1 MWHRKRSIDD
11 FDEEIRAHIELEAE
25 RLMKRG
31 VPEEEARRR
40 AYVNFGNV
48 MRAKERF
55 YESRRPTWFSD
66 LIQDLQYAARML
78 SRSRGI
84 AIVAILTLALGIGAN
99 TAIFSVLDPLLLQ
112 NLPVRDPNS
121 LVRVDAA
128 GTISNIGMWEG
139 GAYERFRDEDPA
151 FSGVMSFNWGHFD
164 NVGHDGRSSSVSDE
178 IVTAN
183 YFTVLGLSPL
193 KGRLTFEDSEL
204 GNAVVL
210 GFDYWRRE
218 FATDSEVI
226 GKTLIVDGAGL
237 TIVGVTPPQ
246 FFGMRVGES
255 ADIYIPSSRAAK
267 SFATGWGLVIARL
280 QPTITI
286 EQALQSSAPVFAQIR
301 KGVGNSRDR
310 KNGRRWTI
318 WSSHLRLAGYPPCA
332 DSFRSLDR
340 N

>member
-25 RLMKRG
+25 RLKRRG

-121 LVRVDAA
+121 LVRVDAV

-139 GAYERFRDEDPA
+139 ERT
-151 FSGVMSFNWGHFD
+151 
-164 NVGHDGRSSSVSDE
+164 SVSGTKILLFRASCRSTGDTS
-178 IVTAN
+178 ITSAMTA
-183 YFTVLGLSPL
+183 G
-193 KGRLTFEDSEL
+193 
-204 GNAVVL
+204 
-210 GFDYWRRE
+210 
-218 FATDSEVI
+218 
-226 GKTLIVDGAGL
+226 
-237 TIVGVTPPQ
+237 
-246 FFGMRVGES
+246 
-255 ADIYIPSSRAAK
+255 
-267 SFATGWGLVIARL
+267 
-280 QPTITI
+280 
-286 EQALQSSAPVFAQIR
+286 PVR
-301 KGVGNSRDR
+301 
-310 KNGRRWTI
+310 
-318 WSSHLRLAGYPPCA
+318 
-332 DSFRSLDR
+332 
-340 N
+340 